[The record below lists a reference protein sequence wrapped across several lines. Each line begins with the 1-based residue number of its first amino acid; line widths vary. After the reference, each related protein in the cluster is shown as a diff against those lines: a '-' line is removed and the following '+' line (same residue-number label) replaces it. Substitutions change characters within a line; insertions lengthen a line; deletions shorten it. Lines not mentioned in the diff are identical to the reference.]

1 MSSKVQK
8 RAASESLVFLGILAG
23 ILILLN
29 VLAASLPSPRIDL
42 TRTGMFSLAPGSE
55 HLASNLS
62 DRVEITAYFTENLP
76 PPFNA
81 TERQVRDLLSEYEA
95 ASKGQIVVR
104 FVNPNDEEKQQAALA
119 DGVQPVAHQ
128 KIEED
133 QVAVVEGYRG
143 LVLRHLDKSRTIPVI
158 QDTTGLEYTIT
169 SAIKELI
176 GERTPI
182 GIVGGHGSPNLT
194 QGLTS
199 LQSVMSLYDVRE
211 VDASQ
216 EIDPTL
222 TALLI
227 VGPKEPLTDE
237 ELRRIDQYVMRG
249 GSLGIFGG
257 ALSVDLGGQSG
268 GPSAQVVDTRVDEL
282 IKGWGVELDSTIVA
296 DAQCSR
302 APMRGPLGL
311 QVLVPYPP
319 IPILQLDEEQIN
331 HPVMFQLASPM
342 LPFVSPLE
350 VGEAPEGATLTV
362 LARSSDD
369 SWSMSG
375 PNIALEPRNP
385 REWQMTETAG
395 PFDLMVAIEGKL
407 PSAYAEP
414 VSEAGEP
421 SEVQAPPVAERE
433 VRILVT
439 GTSTFLE
446 DSFMPPRPPQGEVQM
461 NAALALALN
470 AVDWLAADSD
480 LIAIRAKSVEEPALD
495 IPDSVL
501 AAEGTV
507 LSAAEEGD
515 EARVQSALE
524 ERQAAIESWDAKK
537 KAYRWVNT
545 LGIPLVVALFGL
557 FRWRQ
562 RTNKKQTLRL

>member
-1 MSSKVQK
+1 MSSKAQK
-8 RAASESLVFLGILAG
+8 RVASESLVFLGILAG

-42 TRTGMFSLAPGSE
+42 TRTGMFSLAPGSQR
-55 HLASNLS
+55 LAENLT

-81 TERQVRDLLSEYEA
+81 TERQVRDLLSEYAA

-104 FVNPNDEEKQQAALA
+104 FVNPDDEEKQQAARA

-143 LVLRHLDKSRTIPVI
+143 LVLRHLDKSRTVPVI

-169 SAIKELI
+169 SAIKEI
-176 GERTPI
+176 VGEKTPI
-182 GIVGGHGSPNLT
+182 GVVGGHGSPDLT

-199 LQSVMSLYDVRE
+199 LKSVMSLYDVRE

-222 TALLI
+222 AALLV
-227 VGPKEPLTDE
+227 VGPKEPLTEE
-237 ELRRIDQYVMRG
+237 ELRRIDQFVMRG
-249 GSLGIFGG
+249 GSLGVFGG
-257 ALSVDLGGQSG
+257 ALSVDLGGQTG
-268 GPSAQVVDTRVDEL
+268 GPSAQAVETNIDDL
-282 IKGWGVELDSTIVA
+282 IEGWGVEIESAIVA

-319 IPILQLDEEQIN
+319 IPILQLDDEQLT
-331 HPVMFQLASPM
+331 HPVMFRLASPM

-350 VGEAPEGATLTV
+350 VGTAPEGATLTV
-362 LARSSDD
+362 LARSSED
-369 SWSMSG
+369 SWTMTG

-395 PFDLMVAIEGKL
+395 PFDLMVAIEGRL
-407 PSAYAEP
+407 PSAFSAP
-414 VSEAGEP
+414 VSESEEP
-421 SEVQAPPVAERE
+421 SQVQAPPVSERD

-480 LIAIRAKSVEEPALD
+480 LIAIRAKTIEEPALD

-501 AAEGTV
+501 AAEDTV
-507 LSAAEEGD
+507 LTAAEEGD
-515 EARVQSALE
+515 EASVKSALE
-524 ERQAAIESWDAKK
+524 DRQAAIESWDSKK
-537 KAYRWVNT
+537 QAYRWGNT
-545 LGIPLVVALFGL
+545 FGIPLLVALFGL
-557 FRWRQ
+557 FRWR
-562 RTNKKQTLRL
+562 RRSNKKQTLKL

>member
-8 RAASESLVFLGILAG
+8 RAASESLIFLLFVGG

-29 VLAASLPSPRIDL
+29 VLAAYFPSPRVDL
-42 TRTGMFSLAPGSE
+42 TQNGLFSLAPGSE
-55 HLASNLS
+55 RLASSLD
-62 DRVEITAYFTENLP
+62 DRLEITAYFTENLP

-81 TERQVRDLLSEYEA
+81 TERHVRDLLSEYAA
-95 ASKGQIVVR
+95 ASDGQIIVR
-104 FVNPNDEEKQQAALA
+104 FVNPDDEAKQQAARA

-143 LVLRHLDKSRTIPVI
+143 MVLRYLDESRTMPVI
-158 QDTTGLEYTIT
+158 QDTTGLEYMVT
-169 SAIKELI
+169 SAIKELV
-176 GERTPI
+176 GERKPI
-182 GIVGGHGSPNLT
+182 GIVSGHGSPSLE

-199 LQSVMSLYDVRE
+199 LRDVLKLYDLQD

-216 EIDPTL
+216 EIDPGLAT
-222 TALLI
+222 LLI
-227 VGPKEPLTDE
+227 VGPQEPFNDE

-249 GSLGIFGG
+249 GSLGVFGG
-257 ALSVDLGGQSG
+257 ALAVDLAGGA
-268 GPSAQVVDTRVDEL
+268 GPSARPVSSRMDGL
-282 IKGWGVELDSTIVA
+282 LGAWGVRLTSKIVA

-319 IPILQLDEEQIN
+319 IPVLQLDAEQLE
-331 HPVMFQLASPM
+331 HPVMFRLASPM
-342 LPFVSPLE
+342 LPFVAPLE
-350 VGEAPEGATLTV
+350 VGDAPEGARITV
-362 LARSSDD
+362 LARSSQD
-369 SWSMSG
+369 SWTMSG
-375 PNIALEPRNP
+375 PTISLEPRNP
-385 REWQMTETAG
+385 RDWQMTSDAG

-407 PSAYAEP
+407 PSAYVAPINEP
-414 VSEAGEP
+414 DASAI
-421 SEVQAPPVAERE
+421 QAPPIAEGDVRVLVA
-433 VRILVT
+433 

-446 DSFMPPRPPQGEVQM
+446 DSFMPPRQPQGEVQM

-470 AVDWLAADSD
+470 AIDWLAADSD
-480 LIAIRAKSVEEPALD
+480 LIAIRAKTIEEPALD

-501 AAEGTV
+501 AAEGTA

-515 EARVQSALE
+515 EEGVESALE
-524 ERQAAIESWDAKK
+524 ERRAAIESWDTKK
-537 KAYRWVNT
+537 GMYRWLNT
-545 LGIPLVVALFGL
+545 LGIPFLVALFGL

-562 RTNKKQTLRL
+562 RSNKKKTLKL

>member
-8 RAASESLVFLGILAG
+8 RAASESLIFLLFVGG

-29 VLAASLPSPRIDL
+29 VLTAYFPSPRVDL
-42 TRTGMFSLAPGSE
+42 TQNGLFSLAPGSE
-55 HLASNLS
+55 RLASSLD
-62 DRVEITAYFTENLP
+62 DRLEITAYFTENLP

-81 TERQVRDLLSEYEA
+81 TERHVRDLLSEYAA
-95 ASKGQIVVR
+95 ASDGQIIVR
-104 FVNPNDEEKQQAALA
+104 FVNPDDEAKQQAARA

-143 LVLRHLDKSRTIPVI
+143 MVLRYLDESRTMPVI
-158 QDTTGLEYTIT
+158 QDTTGLEYMVT
-169 SAIKELI
+169 SAIKELV
-176 GERTPI
+176 GERKPI
-182 GIVGGHGSPNLT
+182 GIVSGHGSPSLE

-199 LQSVMSLYDVRE
+199 LRDVLKLYDLQD

-216 EIDPTL
+216 EIDPGLVT
-222 TALLI
+222 LLI
-227 VGPKEPLTDE
+227 VGPQEPFSDE

-249 GSLGIFGG
+249 GSLGVFGG
-257 ALSVDLGGQSG
+257 ALAVDLAGGA
-268 GPSAQVVDTRVDEL
+268 GPSARPVSSRMDGL
-282 IKGWGVELDSTIVA
+282 LGPWGVRLTSKIVA

-319 IPILQLDEEQIN
+319 IPVLQLDAEQLE
-331 HPVMFQLASPM
+331 HPVMFRLASPM
-342 LPFVSPLE
+342 LPFVAPLE
-350 VGEAPEGATLTV
+350 VGDAPDGAQITV
-362 LARSSDD
+362 LARSSQD
-369 SWSMSG
+369 SWTMSG
-375 PNIALEPRNP
+375 PTISLEPRNP
-385 REWQMTETAG
+385 RDWQMTSDAG

-407 PSAYAEP
+407 PSAYVAPINEP
-414 VSEAGEP
+414 DASAI
-421 SEVQAPPVAERE
+421 QAPPIAEGDVRVLVA
-433 VRILVT
+433 

-446 DSFMPPRPPQGEVQM
+446 DSFMPPRQPQGEVQM

-470 AVDWLAADSD
+470 AIDWLAADSD
-480 LIAIRAKSVEEPALD
+480 LIAIRAKTIEEPALD

-501 AAEGTV
+501 AAEGTA

-515 EARVQSALE
+515 EEGVESALE
-524 ERQAAIESWDAKK
+524 ERRAAIESWDAKK
-537 KAYRWVNT
+537 GAYRWLNT
-545 LGIPLVVALFGL
+545 LGIPFLVALFGL

-562 RTNKKQTLRL
+562 RSNKKKTLKL

>member
-8 RAASESLVFLGILAG
+8 RAASESLIFLLFVGG

-29 VLAASLPSPRIDL
+29 VLAAYFPSPRVDL
-42 TRTGMFSLAPGSE
+42 TQNGLFSLAPGSE
-55 HLASNLS
+55 RLASSLD
-62 DRVEITAYFTENLP
+62 DRLEITAYFTENLP

-81 TERQVRDLLSEYEA
+81 TERHVRDLLSEYAA
-95 ASKGQIVVR
+95 ASDGQIIVR
-104 FVNPNDEEKQQAALA
+104 FVNPDDEAKQQAARA

-143 LVLRHLDKSRTIPVI
+143 MVLRYLDESRTMPVI
-158 QDTTGLEYTIT
+158 QDTTGLEYMVT
-169 SAIKELI
+169 SAIKELV
-176 GERTPI
+176 GERKPI
-182 GIVGGHGSPNLT
+182 GIVSGHGSPSLE

-199 LQSVMSLYDVRE
+199 LRDVLKLYDLQD

-216 EIDPTL
+216 EIDPGLVT
-222 TALLI
+222 LLI
-227 VGPKEPLTDE
+227 VGPQEPFSDE

-249 GSLGIFGG
+249 GSLGVFGG
-257 ALSVDLGGQSG
+257 ALAVDLAGGA
-268 GPSAQVVDTRVDEL
+268 GPSARPVSSRMDGL
-282 IKGWGVELDSTIVA
+282 LGPWGVRLTSKIVA

-319 IPILQLDEEQIN
+319 IPVLQLDAEQLE
-331 HPVMFQLASPM
+331 HPVMFRLASPM
-342 LPFVSPLE
+342 LPFVAPLE
-350 VGEAPEGATLTV
+350 VGDAPDGAQITV
-362 LARSSDD
+362 LARSSQD
-369 SWSMSG
+369 SWTMSG
-375 PNIALEPRNP
+375 PTISLEPRNP
-385 REWQMTETAG
+385 RDWQMTSDAG

-407 PSAYAEP
+407 PSAYVAPINEP
-414 VSEAGEP
+414 DASAI
-421 SEVQAPPVAERE
+421 QAPPIAEGDVRVLVA
-433 VRILVT
+433 

-446 DSFMPPRPPQGEVQM
+446 DSFMPPRQPQGEVQM

-470 AVDWLAADSD
+470 AIDWLAADSD
-480 LIAIRAKSVEEPALD
+480 LIAIRAKTIEEPALD

-501 AAEGTV
+501 AAEGTA

-515 EARVQSALE
+515 EEGVESALE
-524 ERQAAIESWDAKK
+524 ERRAAIESWDAKK
-537 KAYRWVNT
+537 GAYRWLNT
-545 LGIPLVVALFGL
+545 LGIPFLVALFGL

-562 RTNKKQTLRL
+562 RSNKKKTLKL

>member
-1 MSSKVQK
+1 MSSKTQK
-8 RAASESLVFLGILAG
+8 RVASESLVFLGLVAG
-23 ILILLN
+23 SLILLN
-29 VLAASLPSPRIDL
+29 VLAASFRSPRVDL
-42 TRTGMFSLAPGSE
+42 TRNGMFSLADGSE
-55 HLASNLS
+55 RVAAGLT

-81 TERQVRDLLSEYEA
+81 TERQVRDLLSEYAA
-95 ASKGQIVVR
+95 ASDGQIIVR
-104 FVNPNDEEKQQAALA
+104 FVNPNDEAKQQAARA

-143 LVLRHLDKSRTIPVI
+143 LVLHHLDRTRTIPVI

-169 SAIKELI
+169 SAIKELV

-182 GIVGGHGSPNLT
+182 GIVGGHGSPSLT

-199 LQSVMSLYDVRE
+199 LSSVLSLYDVRE
-211 VDASQ
+211 VDVSQ
-216 EIDPTL
+216 EIDPSL
-222 TALLI
+222 AAVLI
-227 VGPKEPLTDE
+227 IGPQEPFGDD

-249 GSLGIFGG
+249 GSLGVFGG
-257 ALSVDLGGQSG
+257 AIAVDLAGQG
-268 GPSAQVVDTRVDEL
+268 GPTARPVDSRLDNL
-282 IKGWGVELDSTIVA
+282 LGGWGVKLDSAIVA

-319 IPILQLDEEQIN
+319 IPVLQLDPEQLE
-331 HPVMFQLASPM
+331 HPVMFRLASPM
-342 LPFVSPLE
+342 LPFVAPLE
-350 VGEAPEGATLTV
+350 VGDAPDGATLTV

-369 SWSMSG
+369 SWTMSG
-375 PNIALEPRNP
+375 PSIALEPRNP
-385 REWQMTETAG
+385 RDWQMSSNVG

-407 PSAYAEP
+407 PSAYA
-414 VSEAGEP
+414 
-421 SEVQAPPVAERE
+421 APINEEEETAIQVPPIAETE
-433 VRILVT
+433 VRVLVT

-446 DSFMPPRPPQGEVQM
+446 DAFMPPRPPQGEIQM

-470 AVDWLAADSD
+470 AIDWLAADSD
-480 LIAIRAKSVEEPALD
+480 LIAIRAKTIEEPALD

-501 AAEGTV
+501 AAEDSV
-507 LSAAEEGD
+507 LTAAEQGD
-515 EARVQSALE
+515 EAGVEAGLAKRK
-524 ERQAAIESWDAKK
+524 AAIESWDAKK
-537 KAYRWVNT
+537 RAYRWLNT
-545 LGIPLVVALFGL
+545 LGIPFLVALFGL

-562 RTNKKQTLRL
+562 RSNKKKTLKL

>member
-1 MSSKVQK
+1 MSSKTQK
-8 RAASESLVFLGILAG
+8 RVASESLVFLALVAG
-23 ILILLN
+23 SLILLN
-29 VLAASLPSPRIDL
+29 VLAASFRSPRVDL
-42 TRTGMFSLAPGSE
+42 TRNGMFSLADGSE
-55 HLASNLS
+55 RVAAGLT

-81 TERQVRDLLSEYEA
+81 TERQVRDLLSEYAA
-95 ASKGQIVVR
+95 ASDGQIIVR
-104 FVNPNDEEKQQAALA
+104 FVNPNDEAKQQAARA

-143 LVLRHLDKSRTIPVI
+143 LVLRHLDRTRTIPVI

-169 SAIKELI
+169 SAIKELV

-182 GIVGGHGSPNLT
+182 GIVGGHGSPSLT

-199 LQSVMSLYDVRE
+199 LSSVLSLYDVRE
-211 VDASQ
+211 VDVSQ
-216 EIDPTL
+216 EIDPSL
-222 TALLI
+222 AAVLI
-227 VGPKEPLTDE
+227 IGPQEPFSDD

-249 GSLGIFGG
+249 GSLGVFGG
-257 ALSVDLGGQSG
+257 AIAVDLAGQG
-268 GPSAQVVDTRVDEL
+268 GPTARPVDSRLDNL
-282 IKGWGVELDSTIVA
+282 LGGWGVKLDSAIVA

-319 IPILQLDEEQIN
+319 IPVLQLDPEQLE
-331 HPVMFQLASPM
+331 HPVMFRLASPM
-342 LPFVSPLE
+342 LPFVAPLE
-350 VGEAPEGATLTV
+350 VGDAPSGATLTV

-369 SWSMSG
+369 SWTMSG
-375 PNIALEPRNP
+375 PSIALEPRNP
-385 REWQMTETAG
+385 RDWQMSSNVG

-407 PSAYAEP
+407 PSAYAAPINE
-414 VSEAGEP
+414 EAETAIQ
-421 SEVQAPPVAERE
+421 VPPIAETE
-433 VRILVT
+433 VRVLVT

-446 DSFMPPRPPQGEVQM
+446 DAFMPPRPPQGEIQM

-470 AVDWLAADSD
+470 AIDWLAADSD
-480 LIAIRAKSVEEPALD
+480 LIAIRAKTIEEPALD

-501 AAEGTV
+501 AAEDSV
-507 LSAAEEGD
+507 LTAAEQGD
-515 EARVQSALE
+515 EAGVEAGLAKRK
-524 ERQAAIESWDAKK
+524 AAIESWDAKK
-537 KAYRWVNT
+537 RAYRWLNT
-545 LGIPLVVALFGL
+545 LGVPFLVALFGL

-562 RTNKKQTLRL
+562 RSNKKKTLKL